1 MLAVNTQKTVRT
13 VKKDKVICYLLNG
26 KRDYEKEKKIAE
38 LLNDVLRT
46 IE

>member
-1 MLAVNTQKTVRT
+1 MMVVKTNPKLRT
-13 VKKDKVICYLLNG
+13 VKKEKVICYFLNG
-26 KRDYEKEKKIAE
+26 KRDYEKEKRIEA